1 MMDLT
6 TVTMS
11 IAAVILCWFSM
22 LDMRRV
28 FTGRAT
34 WGYVMISGAAL
45 GSLWGLWFALVL
57 QP

>member
-1 MMDLT
+1 
-6 TVTMS
+6 MS

-28 FTGRAT
+28 FTGQAT
-34 WGYVMISGAAL
+34 WGYVMVSGAAL